1 MNNLNNKNVNESNN
15 KNFKIIFGNIYQ
27 KEKKINKGLNGTI
40 YKVLDKRDKNSMLLN
55 LLMMKMISI
64 MN

>member
-1 MNNLNNKNVNESNN
+1 MNNLNKKNDNESNN

-40 YKVLDKRDKNSMLLN
+40 YKVLDKRDNKFYAL
-55 LLMMKMISI
+55 IFY
-64 MN
+64 